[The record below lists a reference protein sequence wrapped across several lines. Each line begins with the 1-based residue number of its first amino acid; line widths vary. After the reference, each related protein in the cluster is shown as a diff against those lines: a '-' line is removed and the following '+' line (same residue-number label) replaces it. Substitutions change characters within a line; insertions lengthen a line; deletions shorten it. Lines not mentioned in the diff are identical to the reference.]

1 MEIIAI
7 SVVPANA
14 TFLIKPTF
22 LLGIATIMTEI
33 ISGNNP
39 MIVNKL
45 MRSPPR

>member
-22 LLGIATIMTEI
+22 LLGIATIKTEMT
-33 ISGNNP
+33 SGNNP